1 MNILCTICARSDSKG
16 VPNKNIKPLLG
27 KPLIGY
33 TIEQAL
39 NTNLFSEVIVS
50 TDSEEILN
58 QAKTFGAGC
67 WFLRPKELS
76 GDLAPKLPAIQHAV
90 KTAESKYKKKYKVIV
105 DLDASS
111 PLRSIEDIKKSLLHF
126 KKGNYDT
133 LITGCPARR
142 NPYFNMVEII
152 KGNVQLSK
160 KMDIYPVRRQ
170 AAPEVFDMNAS
181 IYIWKRNA
189 LLDNKTLFTGNTGFY
204 EMDEETSYDID
215 SMLDWDIVE
224 MIMKKRI
231 K

>member
-1 MNILCTICARSDSKG
+1 MNILCTICARSGSKG

-39 NTNLFSEVIVS
+39 NTKLFSEVVVS
-50 TDSEEILN
+50 TDSEEILK
-58 QAKTFGAGC
+58 QAKKFGAEC

-111 PLRSIEDIKKSLLHF
+111 PLRSIEDIKKSLLRF

-152 KGNVQLSK
+152 KGNAQLSK

>member
-1 MNILCTICARSDSKG
+1 MNILCTICARSGSKG
-16 VPNKNIKPLLG
+16 VPKKNIKPLLG

-39 NTNLFSEVIVS
+39 SSKLFSEIVVS
-50 TDSEEILN
+50 TDSKEISK
-58 QAKTFGAGC
+58 QAINFGAKC

-76 GDLAPKLPAIQHAV
+76 GDSAPKLPVIRHALEN
-90 KTAESKYKKKYKVIV
+90 AEIKYKKKYDVIV
-105 DLDASS
+105 DLDVSS
-111 PLRSIEDIKKSLLHF
+111 PIRSIKDIKESFLYF
-126 KKGNYDT
+126 KKGNYDN
-133 LITGCPARR
+133 LITGCPART

-152 KGNVQLSK
+152 KGTAQLSK
-160 KMDIYPVRRQ
+160 EMNIQPERRQ
-170 AAPEVFDMNAS
+170 SAPEVFDMNAS
-181 IYIWKRNA
+181 IYIWKRKV